1 MLNRSNY
8 LQQRAESLLFR
19 IGSLSSLRRLVNLP
33 PQQDIS
39 ERQWAVLEPQL
50 AAATARLSSRV
61 KRATDQLLPHIDD
74 GRATRRLNAA
84 LGQIELDLSRAFLF
98 FDTYMDV
105 LTQRNSPELGAIL
118 RGCDALAMDAMRR
131 DHPAL
136 SIIEPPLV
144 YCDRGFGASIVRE
157 SVPFPDTSPNPMPL
171 LQIPYGRLK
180 EKHNLTSILHESG
193 HQGLARLQLVSP
205 LADTLRDALARAGA
219 PQQVRHLYAQWSFE
233 IGPDFWA
240 FALSGI
246 AEAAAIRDLFALP
259 SGHALRVSYHDPH
272 PPPYLR
278 ALLTFDW
285 CRRAWG
291 QGPWDDWE
299 RQWLAAYPLHAAP
312 TETRRVL
319 LQARRVIPVVG
330 QALFDTRFRV
340 LGRRRLLDLFDLAP
354 LAPNELKRRAS
365 GIRSGKLDL
374 TRLAPSVQLAVFRMV
389 REWYPVGEAPLDR
402 LMSDW
407 LTRLGRAYRQVF

>member
-1 MLNRSNY
+1 M
-8 LQQRAESLLFR
+8 
-19 IGSLSSLRRLVNLP
+19 NLP

-50 AAATARLSSRV
+50 AAATARLSSHV

-193 HQGLARLQLVSP
+193 HQGLARLQLVSA
-205 LADTLRDALARAGA
+205 LAETLQDALARAGA
-219 PQQVRHLYAQWSFE
+219 PRQIRHLYAQWSFE

-291 QGPWDDWE
+291 QGAWDDWE
-299 RQWLAAYPLHAAP
+299 RQWLAAYPLDAAP

-319 LQARRVIPVVG
+319 LQARRAIPVVG

-365 GIRSGKLDL
+365 GIRSGRLDL
-374 TRLAPSVQLAVFRMV
+374 TGLAPSVQLAVFRMV
-389 REWYPVGEAPLDR
+389 REWYPIGEAPLDR

-407 LTRLGRAYRQVF
+407 LIRLGRNYRHAL

>member
-1 MLNRSNY
+1 M
-8 LQQRAESLLFR
+8 
-19 IGSLSSLRRLVNLP
+19 NLP

-50 AAATARLSSRV
+50 AAATARLSARV

-105 LTQRNSPELGAIL
+105 LTQRNSAELGAIL

-136 SIIEPPLV
+136 GIIEPPLV

-193 HQGLARLQLVSP
+193 HQALARLQLVSA

-219 PQQVRHLYAQWSFE
+219 PEQIRHLYALWSFE

-291 QGPWDDWE
+291 QGAWDDWE
-299 RQWLAAYPLHAAP
+299 RQWLAAYPLDAAP

-319 LQARRVIPVVG
+319 LQARRFIPVVG
-330 QALFDTRFRV
+330 QTLFDTRFRV

-365 GIRSGKLDL
+365 GIRGGKLDL
-374 TRLAPSVQLAVFRMV
+374 TGLAPSVQLAVFRMV
-389 REWYPVGEAPLDR
+389 REWYPIGEAQLDR

-407 LTRLGRAYRQVF
+407 LMRLGRSYRHSL

>member
-1 MLNRSNY
+1 MISRGNY

-19 IGSLSSLRRLVNLP
+19 IGSLGSLRRLVNLP

-50 AAATARLSSRV
+50 AAATARLSARV
-61 KRATDQLLPHIDD
+61 KRATDQLLPHIDE

-84 LGQIELDLSRAFLF
+84 LGQIELDMSRAFLF

-136 SIIEPPLV
+136 RIIEPPLV

-171 LQIPYGRLK
+171 LQIPYSRLK

-193 HQGLARLQLVSP
+193 HQALARLQLVSA
-205 LADTLRDALARAGA
+205 LAETLRDALARAGA
-219 PQQVRHLYAQWSFE
+219 PQQIRHLYALWSFE

-291 QGPWDDWE
+291 QGAWDDWE
-299 RQWLAAYPLHAAP
+299 RQWLAAYPLDAAP

-319 LQARRVIPVVG
+319 IQARRVIPVVG

-340 LGRRRLLDLFDLAP
+340 LGRRRLVDLFDLAP
-354 LAPNELKRRAS
+354 LAPNELKRRAR
-365 GIRSGKLDL
+365 GIRGGKLDL
-374 TRLAPSVQLAVFRMV
+374 TGLAPSVQLAVFRMV
-389 REWYPVGEAPLDR
+389 REWYPIGEAPLDR
-402 LMSDW
+402 VMSDW
-407 LTRLGRAYRQVF
+407 LMRLGRIYRQAD